1 MDISAANKS
10 SAGANKSANTSGRR
24 GAPRS
29 NGPSRTSSRIQQNVV
44 RHLGADIPR
53 GPNTDRVSGNS
64 ATLKVLGLKN
74 SRAASNADGGI
85 RSLLDFLEKKATNVK
100 TSGSDR
106 GRRVRPVIIKKVC
119 AGVQSMGNG
128 KFSGIAPGPHSAFCR
143 GSRRKSRRSSSPII
157 APASPVIHLIAQ
169 GSLDLANLP

>member
-1 MDISAANKS
+1 MDVSAAATRS
-10 SAGANKSANTSGRR
+10 GAGANKSTAPSGRR

-29 NGPSRTSSRIQQNVV
+29 NGPSRTSSRIQQNVA

-64 ATLKVLGLKN
+64 VTLKILGLKN
-74 SRAASNADGGI
+74 SRAASNADGGM

-106 GRRVRPVIIKKVC
+106 GRRVRPVLIKKVC
-119 AGVQSMGNG
+119 QGIQSKGTG
-128 KFSGIAPGPHSAFCR
+128 GFA
-143 GSRRKSRRSSSPII
+143 
-157 APASPVIHLIAQ
+157 ASPRSTLVSLPWFSQKEQTIAFAYRCL
-169 GSLDLANLP
+169 GHP